1 MPAVELPRHATEP
14 EAVIT
19 EAVCALE
26 PTLTAETVHAVL
38 VDTLQRAPHRRVLA
52 AMLVDDPAWLTSGRP
67 EAPAFL
73 ERLTRALCRHGAEHV
88 QVPRCGRCGG
98 GGRLTGVG
106 PDGAARICER
116 CQSRLRRQAN
126 PCAVC
131 GRHDIAFR
139 DREGRPRCRSHP
151 PEGGAD
157 PLGELCGLIQ
167 RACPE
172 LSLDAITEV
181 VRGIEPVR
189 NRQRQLLWALLDH
202 PDLLTGGGAKGP
214 RKTIALI
221 KDLREH
227 GAKGLVIPP
236 CPLCG
241 RTVALTKVRDGVRC
255 CEGCRAV
262 LRAQTCSR
270 CGRSRPVMARTPDGQ
285 PLCGSCRVHDPLGHR
300 LCSRCGQR
308 RRIHARIEDE
318 AVCDRCYQLP
328 TAICA
333 GCGERRPCNYAD
345 TDTPICEAC
354 RHRNRPRETCV
365 GCGRNHYVSYR
376 TPDGRPLC
384 TVCGAKRRPCAACGK
399 TVRIFA
405 RTPEDEGVCQ
415 TCWRKHPASRRP
427 CRDCGTVAHLHY
439 RGMCAACAVRYRLHD
454 ILSVADQ
461 MRPEAEPVFQALLR
475 RDPVALLWWL
485 DRRPA
490 RVTVLRA
497 LATGRG
503 PVTHETM
510 DRLGPANVV
519 KNLRMI
525 LVSGGVLLARDEHLA
540 ALERWLPGELSRI
553 QDPRGRRLLHGFIT
567 WYLLR
572 RLRGVSR
579 RRFLTEGQVHGARS
593 QVRQAVRLLNWLTA
607 QGTTVSA
614 CTQDQ
619 VDAWLDEGP
628 AQRASVYTFLTWT
641 SRNGHTRPLAVPLRA
656 PSITGEIIA
665 QDTRWALVHRLL
677 DDDAVPVAD
686 KMAGLL
692 ILLFAQPP
700 SRITYLTT
708 EHVTLGQDIV
718 ALRLGPVPAQMPPPL
733 DAYLRH
739 LYEQANRAD
748 APPQARWLFPGR
760 FPGQRLSCSQLKR
773 RLHDLGVRPRVSRS
787 TALVELTGELP
798 AVVVS
803 RLLGVCQTT
812 ADTWRRIA
820 AGEHASYA
828 AQLVRR

>member
-1 MPAVELPRHATEP
+1 MPTVGLPRHATEP

-26 PTLTAETVHAVL
+26 PALTPETVRLVL
-38 VDTLQRAPHRRVLA
+38 VDTLKRAPHRRALA

-67 EAPAFL
+67 ESPAFL
-73 ERLTRALCRHGAEHV
+73 ERLTRALRRHGAEHV
-88 QVPRCGRCGG
+88 QVPRCGLCGG
-98 GGRLTGVG
+98 GGRLSGVG
-106 PDGAARICER
+106 PDGTARICDR
-116 CQSRLRRQAN
+116 CQSGLRRQAN

-139 DREGRPRCRSHP
+139 DREGRPRCKSHP

-157 PLGELCGLIQ
+157 PIGELSGLIQ

-172 LSLDAITEV
+172 VPLDVISGIV
-181 VRGIEPVR
+181 GGIEPVR

-202 PDLLTGGGAKGP
+202 QDLLTGGGAKGP
-214 RKTIALI
+214 RKTVALI
-221 KDLREH
+221 KALQKC
-227 GAKGLVIPP
+227 GAEGLVIPP

-262 LRAQTCSR
+262 LRAQPRAR
-270 CGRSRPVMARTPDGQ
+270 CGRSRPVMARTLDGQ

-300 LCSRCGQR
+300 VCSRCGQR
-308 RRIHARIEDE
+308 RSIHARVEGQ

-328 TAICA
+328 TATCA
-333 GCGERRPCNYAD
+333 DCGEQRPCFYAG
-345 TDTPICEAC
+345 TGTPTCEAC
-354 RHRNRPRETCV
+354 RHKTRPRVACAV
-365 GCGRNHYVSYR
+365 CGRDNFVSYR
-376 TPDGRPLC
+376 TPDGRAMC
-384 TVCGAKRRPCAACGK
+384 TVCGAKRRPCAICGK

-405 RTPEDEGVCQ
+405 RTPEGEGVCQ
-415 TCWRKHPASRRP
+415 TCWRTHPASRRP

-439 RGMCAACAVRYRLHD
+439 RGMCAACAVRHRLHD
-454 ILSVADQ
+454 ILGADGQ
-461 MRPEAEPVFQALLR
+461 LRPEAEPVFQALSR
-475 RDPVALLWWL
+475 REPLALLWWL

-503 PVTHETM
+503 PVTHETL
-510 DRLGPANVV
+510 DRLHPAKTVQ
-519 KNLRMI
+519 NLRMI
-525 LVSGGVLLARDEHLA
+525 LVAGGALPARDEHLA
-540 ALERWLPGELSRI
+540 ALEHWLPGELARI
-553 QDPRGRRLLHGFIT
+553 QAPDGRRLLHGFIT

-572 RLRGVSR
+572 RLRDCSR
-579 RRFLTEGQVHGARS
+579 RRFLTEAQVHGARS
-593 QVRQAVRLLNWLTA
+593 QVRQAVHLLNWLTVQDTA
-607 QGTTVSA
+607 VSA

-628 AQRASVYTFLTWT
+628 AQRADVYTFLTWT

-677 DDDAVPVAD
+677 NDDTLAVAD
-686 KMAGLL
+686 KTAGLL

-700 SRITYLTT
+700 SRITSLTT
-708 EHVTLGQDIV
+708 EHVILDRDTA
-718 ALRLGPVPAQMPPPL
+718 ALQLGPVPAQMPPPL

-739 LYEQANRAD
+739 LYDQANRAD
-748 APPQARWLFPGR
+748 TPPEVRWLFPGR
-760 FPGQRLSCSQLKR
+760 FPGQRLSCHQLKR
-773 RLHDLGVRPRVSRS
+773 RLRDLGVRPRVSRS

-812 ADTWRRIA
+812 ADTWRSIA